1 MFLCLADSEPK
12 QTPMDE
18 VLSQVFGAC
27 RLAGELESSLR
38 LSNAAAD
45 AHFLLSSC
53 EHVVDAFNKA
63 IDGVRMLTGE
73 GRMRAFELPP
83 IPAAEDDEHPFFEMA
98 DFSESPQLSL
108 EVQPSAAA
116 HSEAFAGGG
125 EAQVA
130 VGGASSRGRS
140 SRKRKEGY
148 VTKKVPVLRTGN
160 MEVPPDDGYTW
171 RKYGQK
177 DILNSRFPRSYYR
190 CTHKN
195 YYGCEAKK
203 QVQRLDAD
211 PYTLEVTYCGS
222 HTCKTSPTPIM
233 IPSLAH
239 SPIGKDEKDDRNC
252 HGHPQA
258 APTTTRSTSI
268 QLGNWFEGSSRQE
281 GQTQGGRDVDY
292 CPVAE
297 FADAMFSSGSSGSIM
312 DAIYLPRQGN

>member
-1 MFLCLADSEPK
+1 MFLCLTDSEPK
-12 QTPMDE
+12 QTLMDD

-38 LSNAAAD
+38 LSNAEAD

-53 EHVVDAFNKA
+53 EHIVDAFNKA
-63 IDGVRMLTGE
+63 VAGVRMLTGE

-98 DFSESPQLSL
+98 DLSESTQLSL

-130 VGGASSRGRS
+130 VGGASSGRRS
-140 SRKRKEGY
+140 SRK
-148 VTKKVPVLRTGN
+148 
-160 MEVPPDDGYTW
+160 
-171 RKYGQK
+171 
-177 DILNSRFPRSYYR
+177 RSYYR

-203 QVQRLDAD
+203 QVQRLDDD
-211 PYTLEVTYCGS
+211 PCTLEVTYCGS
-222 HTCKTSPTPIM
+222 HTCKTSPTPIL

-239 SPIGKDEKDDRNC
+239 STIGKDERDDRTC

-281 GQTQGGRDVDY
+281 GQTQDGRDVDY

-297 FADAMFSSGSSGSIM
+297 LADAMFSSGSSGSIM
-312 DAIYLPRQGN
+312 DAIYLPRQGNWEDVDQG